1 MTATI
6 DLNAITLSEGA
17 HAPDSGQ
24 GCALEWVSVL
34 AGEPWSDHPKCTSPV
49 IAAFVRRWSDDLP
62 DNASRDRLL
71 KPLLPLLLNTAT
83 GASDDEVRAWLVTDW
98 LVRTHT
104 PAWFDLVPALSE
116 AGQALRNL
124 PALTNAAAARKA
136 QPTIDRAGDAAWGA
150 ARGAARGAAGGA
162 ARGAAGDAAWGAA
175 RGAARDAAGDAAWGA
190 ARGAARDAAGDA
202 AWGAARGAA
211 GDAAWGAARGAAR
224 DAAGDAAGDAAWGAA
239 KKALHPTVEQLQAS
253 AVELIRAL
261 CAVGRVGGAT
271 P

>member
-150 ARGAARGAAGGA
+150 AGGA
-162 ARGAAGDAAWGAA
+162 ARG
-175 RGAARDAAGDAAWGA
+175 AAGDAAWGA